1 MIMLDYLKQN
11 SLKWDLLMQKVI
23 LAINTIL
30 LVLIP
35 TGFAVFMLLF
45 FQIAVGFYQLIISQG
60 VHLFVNKSRDGG
72 IVLLRVLHFVFSWF
86 FLAGIFFT
94 PMLMSEMNIYLPDTW
109 SIVMICIFYLII
121 PQLLAYGYFWLSIKD
136 RKTRY
141 ITGRFCLVVD

>member
-1 MIMLDYLKQN
+1 MLDYLKQN
-11 SLKWDLLMQKVI
+11 SLKWDLYMQKII

-30 LVLIP
+30 LILTP
-35 TGFAVFMLLF
+35 TGFGVFMLLF

-60 VHLFVNKSRDGG
+60 LHLFLNKSRDGG

-86 FLAGIFFT
+86 FLVGITFS
-94 PMLMSEMNIYLPDTW
+94 PMFITETEMNLPD
-109 SIVMICIFYLII
+109 SIAWGMVLIFYLIV